1 MGSHSLPLM
10 QSEGFVT
17 AEEYS
22 FEQGD
27 TKQSV
32 DLLILP
38 SSCVLPLM
46 QALGKINRGIVEFL
60 LKISSVPF
68 SFSELDL
75 FFIVTKMTWP
85 CV

>member
-1 MGSHSLPLM
+1 MESG
-10 QSEGFVT
+10 GFVT

-38 SSCVLPLM
+38 SSCALPLM
-46 QALGKINRGIVEFL
+46 QALGKT
-60 LKISSVPF
+60 
-68 SFSELDL
+68 D
-75 FFIVTKMTWP
+75 
-85 CV
+85 

>member
-1 MGSHSLPLM
+1 MESG
-10 QSEGFVT
+10 GFVT

-38 SSCVLPLM
+38 SNCVLPLM
-46 QALGKINRGIVEFL
+46 QALGKINGGIVDPFFL
-60 LKISSVPF
+60 KLFLSF

-75 FFIVTKMTWP
+75 FFHSD
-85 CV
+85 